1 MGDEESQSRVEKLLA
16 LLKCKNE
23 VVRELACANLGD
35 ACVNDAAVFESLLKR
50 IHELLVGK
58 QWDVR
63 ESAAQAIRQLARVSL
78 GKWSG
83 SASPAAGSMLINYKF
98 KFDLKNT
105 LAQGCAL
112 LSCDESEYS
121 CEIRESQ
128 DQQMR
133 IVKQQL
139 MIGDA
144 VGELNVSEFL
154 STSDFEITS
163 PSVENADAVA
173 IVKKPKLDLDPVDER
188 LVFSCADEEGRLF
201 LSIVCRFCET
211 LCCDLYKPDWTVRHG
226 AALGLRQLLTV
237 VPFSPFHLNILKHMF
252 VVLALD
258 RFSDFVGSQ
267 VVAPVRETICQ
278 AVGVVTSQ
286 APVEMRVEFF
296 DAVLQFLQLDTG
308 HEWSCRYA
316 GLLAAKY
323 MLIAYY
329 GNGGGEGRRSVP
341 EKFIRALL
349 DCLNDDNEDVVIAAA
364 EAISGVV
371 EKLLETAPMFS
382 SDLVSRC
389 QSRLGNYINDDSNA
403 SLKGLLHILHCCP
416 TFRVDLLSLA
426 VYNSFLDHSIAD
438 IRRLYLS
445 LAVKSV
451 EMTPATV
458 LADNAV
464 RILGA
469 FLPSLFT
476 KALVEPDEQVFAVLR
491 QFWCSLVEKMD
502 PILLLKIV
510 SSMLSYWMAMLMV
523 PWTNPMLPKEYVG
536 SKRCVFLGGD
546 GVLAL
551 PLKERRRV
559 VLQVKRR
566 AAGLLAVLLKCI
578 SRVRGDEQSQELCQS
593 VPLLFQ
599 FYLESNSVDQ
609 QSAACLTLCEWA
621 AVDEEFGQF
630 SNASLREKLHMLA
643 ETELIVYDETVG
655 KLTQLNSLCSELE
668 SLVGE
673 GGESRP
679 ESPPPTIQSTMVAFS
694 PAEAVQRCLSLM
706 ATLGQLVPVDSDL
719 RIRGE
724 SLQEQ
729 ILSIATDLQ
738 STLQEVK
745 VLTCCA
751 GVLFG
756 QLPPRLNPL
765 IKPLMEYVRQSDDG
779 CLLVD
784 QVACCLSLLLSLC
797 KDRLP
802 APNGKIV
809 KNLTTL
815 LGADKRLRAHRA
827 DGTCRGCCIL
837 SRTIIGRDVG
847 QQQLEQWQE
856 EQALDMQAAANA
868 SKVLVR
874 IVNDHQHRLAEMSA
888 PLYDI
893 LFNPMQQQQQQQQQ
907 QQDQTDTSVQLL
919 TALLT
924 IKTVYGCLEQNI
936 RRDLCQRTVPVCCE
950 LLASNCCVLRQAVC
964 NCLTVFAE
972 SDLVLTLNLLLP
984 NILPKLEK
992 AREGLLEACLGP
1004 VEVIYCLVQSV
1015 GHQLNGVI
1023 RILASAILP
1032 KMMVSHRTIRECAC
1046 ECFGSLVQLMPLE
1059 GGEGALQGLC
1069 PELIALQ
1076 KERCQFFSLLCNP
1089 TALPLV
1095 KLPSIL
1101 EGELR
1106 PYQKEGVTW
1115 LTFLKNYSLH
1125 GILSD
1130 EMGLGKTLQTLCILY
1145 MAQRMSSSN
1154 NNNNNEE
1161 KMNSTNNVS
1170 LILCPKTLV
1179 KHWVAEANKFFGHC
1193 TADFYVTTL
1202 DFDNV
1207 EELERCNVL
1216 VASYESLRRENELLF
1231 DKHWFYCILDEGHV
1245 IRNHK
1250 TQLFKAALQIHA
1262 EHRLI
1267 LTGTPVQ
1274 NSVGELWSLFE
1285 FLMPGYLGTLQQFQ
1299 QRYLKPICQSR
1310 DSKAT
1315 SAEAHAG
1322 KKALEDLHKQVLP
1335 FILRRKK
1342 VDVCRDLP
1350 PKIIQDYYCSLSPVQ
1365 QELYQAYSDEVQE
1378 KVASAAVGR
1387 ESRKGITFSILTY
1400 LRKLCSHPLLVTDS
1414 EPDLMQST
1422 LDKLHL
1428 NDVQQLND
1436 ISYSGKMQAL
1446 KQLLS
1451 ECSIGSSNL
1460 ADCDAVQSNGISA
1473 HRALIFCQYKSAL
1486 NLLCTFFTRGYF
1498 GKGISFLKMDGSVE
1512 PERRQELA
1520 QQFNSDP
1527 SIDLLIL
1534 TTQIGGLGLNL
1545 TGADVVIFFDHDW
1558 NPCRDIQA
1566 MDRAHRIGQTRTV
1579 NVYRLISQG
1588 TLEEKIMR
1596 FQKFKNFMAD
1606 TVIGD
1611 ENKSLLSM
1619 APDQLIDLLTLDR
1632 GAESTACQISSN
1644 GNQIQIPPS
1653 QPQPAAAA
1661 AIPADNGGRGRRNMA
1676 GKDRLTASTGGTTDD
1691 MESTKKQYDKAFN
1704 AAAFS
1709 KSLQQG

>member
-78 GKWSG
+78 GKCS
-83 SASPAAGSMLINYKF
+83 SASPAGANVLDNKF
-98 KFDLKNT
+98 KFDLKST

-112 LSCDESEYS
+112 LSCDESEYN
-121 CEIRESQ
+121 CAVRESQ
-128 DQQMR
+128 DHQMR

-139 MIGDA
+139 MIGGEA

-154 STSDFEITS
+154 STSDFELTS
-163 PSVENADAVA
+163 PSVENAEAVA
-173 IVKKPKLDLDPVDER
+173 VVKKPKLDVNLVNEPV
-188 LVFSCADEEGRLF
+188 VFSCVDEEGRLF

-211 LCCDLYKPDWTVRHG
+211 LCSDLYKPDWTVRHG

-237 VPFSPFHLNILKHMF
+237 VPFSLLHQNILRHMF

-278 AVGVVTSQ
+278 AVGVLTSQ

-296 DAVLQFLQLDTG
+296 DVVLQFLQLDTG

-329 GNGGGEGRRSVP
+329 GNGGEGQRSVP
-341 EKFIRALL
+341 ALPEKLIRALL

-371 EKLLETAPMFS
+371 EKLLETAPVFS

-389 QSRLGNYINDDSNA
+389 QSRLANYINDDSNA

-416 TFRVDLLSLA
+416 TFRIDLLSLA

-451 EMTPATV
+451 EMTPETV
-458 LADNAV
+458 LAENAAQ
-464 RILGA
+464 ILGA

-476 KALVEPDEQVFAVLR
+476 KALVEPDEQVFATLR

-502 PILLLKIV
+502 PILLLNVVYPMI
-510 SSMLSYWMAMLMV
+510 SYWMAMLMV
-523 PWTNPMLPKEYVG
+523 PWTNPMLTKEYVG
-536 SKRCVFLGGD
+536 SKRCVFLAGD

-551 PLKERRRV
+551 PLKERRCA

-578 SRVRGDEQSQELCQS
+578 SRVRGDEQSAELRQS
-593 VPLLFQ
+593 VPMLFQ
-599 FYLESNSVDQ
+599 FYLESNSIDQ

-621 AVDEEFGQF
+621 AVDDEFGQF
-630 SNASLREKLHMLA
+630 SNDSLREKLHLLA
-643 ETELIVYDETVG
+643 ETELVVYDETVG

-668 SLVGE
+668 TLVEE
-673 GGESRP
+673 GLVRP
-679 ESPPPTIQSTMVAFS
+679 ESPAVQSTLVAFS
-694 PAEAVQRCLSLM
+694 PTEAVQRCLSLM
-706 ATLGQLVPVDSDL
+706 ATLNHLPSMYSDL
-719 RIRGE
+719 QHRGE

-729 ILSIATDLQ
+729 ILSTAADLQ
-738 STLQEVK
+738 SMLQEVK

-751 GVLFG
+751 CVLFG
-756 QLPPRLNPL
+756 QLPARLNPL

-779 CLLVD
+779 CLLID
-784 QVACCLSLLLSLC
+784 QVACCLSRLLLLC
-797 KDRLP
+797 KDRTP
-802 APNGKIV
+802 SPNMKIV
-809 KNLTTL
+809 KNLATL
-815 LGADKRLRAHRA
+815 LGAEKRLYWHSA
-827 DGTCRGCCIL
+827 GGSCRCCCIL
-837 SRTIIGRDVG
+837 SRKRVRDFG
-847 QQQLEQWQE
+847 QQLEYSAGELE
-856 EQALDMQAAANA
+856 EQAVDFQAAANA
-868 SKVLVR
+868 SKVLLRV
-874 IVNDHQHRLAEMSA
+874 VNDHQHRLAEVSTS
-888 PLYDI
+888 LYDI
-893 LFNPMQQQQQQQQQ
+893 LFNPMPPPQPQPRHEQQQ
-907 QQDQTDTSVQLL
+907 SVQLMNVL
-919 TALLT
+919 MT
-924 IKTVYGCLEQNI
+924 IKTVYACLEENI
-936 RRDLCQRTVPVCCE
+936 RRDLCQRMVPVCCE
-950 LLASNCCVLRQAVC
+950 LLSWNCCVLRQTVC
-964 NCLTVFAE
+964 SCLTVFAE

-984 NILPKLEK
+984 NILPKLES
-992 AREGLLEACLGP
+992 AQEGLLKACLGS

-1015 GHQLNGVI
+1015 GHRLNGVI

-1076 KERCQFFSLLCNP
+1076 EERCQFFSLLCNP
-1089 TALPLV
+1089 AALPLV

-1115 LTFLKNYSLH
+1115 LAFLKNYSLH

-1145 MAQRMSSSN
+1145 MAQRMGSNDNNNDNDNKEKVNSSN
-1154 NNNNNEE
+1154 S
-1161 KMNSTNNVS
+1161 MS

-1179 KHWVAEANKFFGHC
+1179 KHWVAEASKFFGHC
-1193 TADFYVTTL
+1193 TADFCVTTL

-1207 EELERCNVL
+1207 EELKRCNVL

-1231 DKHWFYCILDEGHV
+1231 DKHWLYCILDEGHV

-1365 QELYQAYSDEVQE
+1365 QELYQAYSDAVQE
-1378 KVASAAVGR
+1378 KVASAAAGR

-1400 LRKLCSHPLLVTDS
+1400 LRKLCSHPLLVADS
-1414 EPDLMQST
+1414 EPELMRSA
-1422 LDKLHL
+1422 LDKLQL
-1428 NDVQQLND
+1428 NDVEQLND
-1436 ISYSGKMQAL
+1436 VCYSGKMQAL

-1451 ECSIGSSNL
+1451 ECSIGISNL
-1460 ADCDAVQSNGISA
+1460 ADCDAVESNGISA

-1486 NLLCTFFTRGYF
+1486 NLLCTFFAQGYF
-1498 GKGISFLKMDGSVE
+1498 GKGMSFLKMDGSVE

-1520 QQFNSDP
+1520 QRFNSDP

-1566 MDRAHRIGQTRTV
+1566 MDRAHRIGQTKTV

-1632 GAESTACQISSN
+1632 GAESTACRISN
-1644 GNQIQIPPS
+1644 GDDQMQT
-1653 QPQPAAAA
+1653 AATS
-1661 AIPADNGGRGRRNMA
+1661 PADIGGSSRGRRSMA
-1676 GKDRLTASTGGTTDD
+1676 AKDRLTASTCSNSTDD
-1691 MESTKKQYDKAFN
+1691 LESTEKQYDKAFN
-1704 AAAFS
+1704 AATFS
-1709 KSLQQG
+1709 KTLQLG

>member
-78 GKWSG
+78 GKCS
-83 SASPAAGSMLINYKF
+83 SASPAGANVLDNKF
-98 KFDLKNT
+98 KFDLKST

-112 LSCDESEYS
+112 LSCDESEYN
-121 CEIRESQ
+121 CAVRESQ
-128 DQQMR
+128 DHQMR

-139 MIGDA
+139 MIGGEA

-154 STSDFEITS
+154 STSDFELTS
-163 PSVENADAVA
+163 PSVENAEAVA
-173 IVKKPKLDLDPVDER
+173 VVKKPKLDVNLVNEPV
-188 LVFSCADEEGRLF
+188 VFSCVDEEGRLF

-211 LCCDLYKPDWTVRHG
+211 LCSDLYKPDWTVRHG

-237 VPFSPFHLNILKHMF
+237 VPFSLLHQNILRHMF

-278 AVGVVTSQ
+278 AVGVLTSQ

-296 DAVLQFLQLDTG
+296 DVVLQFLQLDTG

-329 GNGGGEGRRSVP
+329 GNGGEGQRSVP
-341 EKFIRALL
+341 ALPEKLIRALL

-371 EKLLETAPMFS
+371 EKLLETAPVFS

-389 QSRLGNYINDDSNA
+389 QSRLANYINDDSNA

-416 TFRVDLLSLA
+416 TFRIDLLSLA

-445 LAVKSV
+445 LA
-451 EMTPATV
+451 
-458 LADNAV
+458 
-464 RILGA
+464 
-469 FLPSLFT
+469 
-476 KALVEPDEQVFAVLR
+476 
-491 QFWCSLVEKMD
+491 
-502 PILLLKIV
+502 
-510 SSMLSYWMAMLMV
+510 
-523 PWTNPMLPKEYVG
+523 
-536 SKRCVFLGGD
+536 
-546 GVLAL
+546 
-551 PLKERRRV
+551 
-559 VLQVKRR
+559 
-566 AAGLLAVLLKCI
+566 
-578 SRVRGDEQSQELCQS
+578 
-593 VPLLFQ
+593 
-599 FYLESNSVDQ
+599 
-609 QSAACLTLCEWA
+609 
-621 AVDEEFGQF
+621 
-630 SNASLREKLHMLA
+630 
-643 ETELIVYDETVG
+643 
-655 KLTQLNSLCSELE
+655 
-668 SLVGE
+668 
-673 GGESRP
+673 
-679 ESPPPTIQSTMVAFS
+679 
-694 PAEAVQRCLSLM
+694 
-706 ATLGQLVPVDSDL
+706 
-719 RIRGE
+719 
-724 SLQEQ
+724 
-729 ILSIATDLQ
+729 
-738 STLQEVK
+738 
-745 VLTCCA
+745 
-751 GVLFG
+751 
-756 QLPPRLNPL
+756 
-765 IKPLMEYVRQSDDG
+765 
-779 CLLVD
+779 
-784 QVACCLSLLLSLC
+784 
-797 KDRLP
+797 
-802 APNGKIV
+802 
-809 KNLTTL
+809 
-815 LGADKRLRAHRA
+815 
-827 DGTCRGCCIL
+827 
-837 SRTIIGRDVG
+837 
-847 QQQLEQWQE
+847 
-856 EQALDMQAAANA
+856 
-868 SKVLVR
+868 
-874 IVNDHQHRLAEMSA
+874 
-888 PLYDI
+888 
-893 LFNPMQQQQQQQQQ
+893 
-907 QQDQTDTSVQLL
+907 
-919 TALLT
+919 T
-924 IKTVYGCLEQNI
+924 IKTVYACLEENI
-936 RRDLCQRTVPVCCE
+936 RRDLCQRMVPVCCE
-950 LLASNCCVLRQAVC
+950 LLSWNCCVLRQTVC
-964 NCLTVFAE
+964 SCLTVFAE

-984 NILPKLEK
+984 NILPKLES
-992 AREGLLEACLGP
+992 AQEGLLKACLGS

-1015 GHQLNGVI
+1015 GHRLNGVI

-1076 KERCQFFSLLCNP
+1076 EERCQFFSLLCNP
-1089 TALPLV
+1089 AALPLV

-1115 LTFLKNYSLH
+1115 LAFLKNYSLH

-1145 MAQRMSSSN
+1145 MAQRMGSNDNDNDNKEKVNSSN
-1154 NNNNNEE
+1154 S
-1161 KMNSTNNVS
+1161 MS

-1179 KHWVAEANKFFGHC
+1179 KHWVAEASKFFGHC
-1193 TADFYVTTL
+1193 TADFCVTTL

-1207 EELERCNVL
+1207 EELKRCNVL

-1231 DKHWFYCILDEGHV
+1231 DKHWLYCILDEGHV

-1365 QELYQAYSDEVQE
+1365 QELYQAYSDAVQE
-1378 KVASAAVGR
+1378 KVASAAAGR

-1400 LRKLCSHPLLVTDS
+1400 LRKLCSHPLLVADS
-1414 EPDLMQST
+1414 EPELMRSA
-1422 LDKLHL
+1422 LDKLQL
-1428 NDVQQLND
+1428 NDVEQLND
-1436 ISYSGKMQAL
+1436 VCYSGKMQAL

-1451 ECSIGSSNL
+1451 ECSIGISNL
-1460 ADCDAVQSNGISA
+1460 ADCDAVVESNGISA

-1486 NLLCTFFTRGYF
+1486 NLLCTFFAQGYF
-1498 GKGISFLKMDGSVE
+1498 GKGMSFLKMDGSVE

-1520 QQFNSDP
+1520 QRFNSDP

-1566 MDRAHRIGQTRTV
+1566 MDRAHRIGQTKTV

-1632 GAESTACQISSN
+1632 GAESTACRISN
-1644 GNQIQIPPS
+1644 GDDQMQT
-1653 QPQPAAAA
+1653 AATS
-1661 AIPADNGGRGRRNMA
+1661 PADIGGSSRGRRSMA
-1676 GKDRLTASTGGTTDD
+1676 AKDRLTASTCSNSTDD
-1691 MESTKKQYDKAFN
+1691 LESTEKQYDKAFN
-1704 AAAFS
+1704 AATFS
-1709 KSLQQG
+1709 KTLQLG

>member
-1 MGDEESQSRVEKLLA
+1 
-16 LLKCKNE
+16 
-23 VVRELACANLGD
+23 
-35 ACVNDAAVFESLLKR
+35 
-50 IHELLVGK
+50 
-58 QWDVR
+58 
-63 ESAAQAIRQLARVSL
+63 
-78 GKWSG
+78 
-83 SASPAAGSMLINYKF
+83 
-98 KFDLKNT
+98 
-105 LAQGCAL
+105 
-112 LSCDESEYS
+112 
-121 CEIRESQ
+121 
-128 DQQMR
+128 MR

-211 LCCDLYKPDWTVRHG
+211 LCSDLYKPDWTVRHG

-237 VPFSPFHLNILKHMF
+237 VPFSPFHRNILKHMF

-296 DAVLQFLQLDTG
+296 DVVLQFLQLDTG

-329 GNGGGEGRRSVP
+329 GNGGGEERRSVP

-371 EKLLETAPMFS
+371 EKLLETAPVFS

-630 SNASLREKLHMLA
+630 SNPSLREK
-643 ETELIVYDETVG
+643 IG
-655 KLTQLNSLCSELE
+655 KSGRRRRRITA
-668 SLVGE
+668 
-673 GGESRP
+673 RI
-679 ESPPPTIQSTMVAFS
+679 SPPMIQSTMVAFS

-827 DGTCRGCCIL
+827 DAVGT
-837 SRTIIGRDVG
+837 
-847 QQQLEQWQE
+847 WQE

-893 LFNPMQQQQQQQQQ
+893 LFNPMQQQQQQQQ

-1145 MAQRMSSSN
+1145 MAQRMSS

-1161 KMNSTNNVS
+1161 KVNSTNNVS

-1207 EELERCNVL
+1207 EELEKCNVL

-1231 DKHWFYCILDEGHV
+1231 DKHWFYS
-1245 IRNHK
+1245 
-1250 TQLFKAALQIHA
+1250 ALQIHA

-1460 ADCDAVQSNGISA
+1460 ADCDAVQSNGI
-1473 HRALIFCQYKSAL
+1473 R
-1486 NLLCTFFTRGYF
+1486 YF

-1632 GAESTACQISSN
+1632 GAESTACRISSN
-1644 GNQIQIPPS
+1644 GNQIQIPPP
-1653 QPQPAAAA
+1653 QPQPAAAAAA
-1661 AIPADNGGRGRRNMA
+1661 AIPADNGGRGRRSMA
-1676 GKDRLTASTGGTTDD
+1676 GKDRLTASTANLFN
-1691 MESTKKQYDKAFN
+1691 KAE
-1704 AAAFS
+1704 
-1709 KSLQQG
+1709 